1 MQFMQTYNELVAK
14 TASMMAFFAFA
25 DRDAVQQIGLNENIR
40 MLNDG
45 FPNSF
50 LRRQLVIKFNL
61 IPALVL
67 AAAVAA
73 PAVAKEKA
81 TFTHEGV
88 TYVYSE
94 TKLGASTIY
103 KGRATPGDS
112 FYLVARNGQ
121 VTGTANSIPVSF
133 RVPEAT
139 VTKSGG
145 EVLVANR

>member
-1 MQFMQTYNELVAK
+1 M
-14 TASMMAFFAFA
+14 
-25 DRDAVQQIGLNENIR
+25 GLNENIR

-50 LRRQLVIKFNL
+50 PRRQLVIKFNL

-67 AAAVAA
+67 AAVAA

-94 TKLGASTIY
+94 TKVGASTIY

-139 VTKSGG
+139 ETKTGG